1 MAETCCQFGSD
12 SGINPRP
19 CNWPA
24 APGGVLPVFNECYS
38 RRDGHRFQRG
48 RDSVVNQPVI
58 TLSLS
63 SLATFF
69 FFFPSSSFHFFCLFF
84 FFFQTRFTR
93 AVAAVEI
100 HRRSRIPRSQRKRD
114 LSFFFCTLCSCFLII
129 FIHLFL
135 GPN

>member
-69 FFFPSSSFHFFCLFF
+69 LFFSFYFISIFFFPFFSNSLYRGRRGRTNPPSVRNTEEFFLAHCAPVEVEMILINFF
-84 FFFQTRFTR
+84 FGLNYFF
-93 AVAAVEI
+93 
-100 HRRSRIPRSQRKRD
+100 S
-114 LSFFFCTLCSCFLII
+114 
-129 FIHLFL
+129 
-135 GPN
+135 